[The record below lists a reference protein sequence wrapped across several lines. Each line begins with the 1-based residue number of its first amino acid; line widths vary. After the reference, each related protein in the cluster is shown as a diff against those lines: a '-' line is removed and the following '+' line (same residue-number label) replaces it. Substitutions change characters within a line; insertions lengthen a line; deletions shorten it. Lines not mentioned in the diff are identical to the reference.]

1 MDLYIQQVKD
11 HGYSDNDEYIDSFI
25 AINDQ
30 CKEEIITIDYEIA
43 KLQQQIKSLNDQKS
57 KLSQTITNNQTTI
70 AILQSNNDQEIETIK
85 DQLIVNNDKRQDYW
99 KQIKITAT
107 RILAETNET
116 TIKITDQSNDKKG
129 PSKRPIDEDNIEIE
143 DPIDSGNENIKNRTK
158 RRKAKFYTKSPY
170 TLK

>member
-11 HGYSDNDEYIDSFI
+11 HGYSNNDEYVVSYEAINEQLNDEII
-25 AINDQ
+25 AI
-30 CKEEIITIDYEIA
+30 DYKIA

-85 DQLIVNNDKRQDYW
+85 DQLIVNNDKRKDYW
-99 KQIKITAT
+99 TQIKTTAIQ
-107 RILAETNET
+107 ILAKTNET
-116 TIKITDQSNDKKG
+116 IEITDQSNVKKG
-129 PSKRPIDEDNIEIE
+129 AKRPINEDNIEIE
-143 DPIDSGNENIKNRTK
+143 DPIDSGKENIKNRTK
-158 RRKAKFYTKSPY
+158 RCKNTKFYTKSPY